1 MDLHGDI
8 VEFDPCGDARWLPFV
23 SHHTRAT
30 VFHRVSWLEALRQT
44 YGFRTIAFGR
54 VSSSGALSSGVLL
67 CEIRSW
73 LTGNRLVS
81 LPFSDHCEPLVENPE
96 ELRLLLAHVSEQRK
110 KRNWRYIEIRPVSSE
125 YSAAAGGPYRRFV
138 FHRLDLRPTTEELF
152 RKLHVDS
159 IRRKIQKAEKSGL
172 TIRSGRSDDLLAAFF
187 RLHVLTRK
195 RQLSP
200 PHPIAWFRNVLKCL
214 GDGACIRIAYV
225 GETPAAAVFTLE
237 SVATVV
243 YKYGCSD
250 EHFHRLGAM
259 PLVFWDMIREAKR
272 TNKLELDMGRSDLDN
287 PGLITFKERWGA
299 RGQPLVYAR
308 LPAVGHVLEHGAG
321 ASHAFKQ
328 LLRYCPDWL
337 LIGAGRLLYP
347 HIG

>member
-1 MDLHGDI
+1 MHLHGDI
-8 VEFDPCGDARWLPFV
+8 VEFDPCRDARWLPFV
-23 SHHTRAT
+23 NRHARAT
-30 VFHRVSWLEALRQT
+30 VFHSVSWLEALRQT

-54 VSSSGALSSGVLL
+54 VSSSDTLSSGVLL
-67 CEIRSW
+67 CEVRSW

-96 ELRLLLAHVSEQRK
+96 ELQLLLAHVSQQRK
-110 KRNWRYIEIRPVSSE
+110 QRNWHYIEVRPVSTE
-125 YSAAAGGPYRRFV
+125 YSDAAGEPYRKFAL
-138 FHRLDLRPTTEELF
+138 HRLDLRPTTEELF

-172 TIRSGRSDDLLAAFF
+172 TIRSGRSDDLLADFF
-187 RLHVLTRK
+187 RLHVLTRR

-200 PHPIAWFRNVLKCL
+200 PHPIAWFANVLRCL
-214 GDGACIRIAYV
+214 GHSACIRIAYV

-237 SVATVV
+237 NEAAVV

-250 EHFHRLGAM
+250 EQFHRLGAM
-259 PLVFWDMIREAKR
+259 PFVFWDMIREAKR
-272 TNKLELDMGRSDLDN
+272 ANKLGLDLGRSDLDN

-299 RGQPLVYAR
+299 QRQPLVYSR
-308 LPAVGHVLEHGAG
+308 LPAVGNVLERGAG
-321 ASHAFKQ
+321 SSLAFKQ
-328 LLRYCPDWL
+328 LFRYCPDWL
-337 LIGAGRLLYP
+337 LIGAGKLLYP

>member
-1 MDLHGDI
+1 MDLRGDI
-8 VEFDPCGDARWLPFV
+8 IEFDPCVDARWLPFV
-23 SHHTRAT
+23 RRFTRAT
-30 VFHRVSWLEALRQT
+30 IFHCVSWLQALRQT
-44 YGFRTIAFGR
+44 YGFRTMAVGR
-54 VSSSGALSSGVLL
+54 VSSSGTLSSGVLF

-81 LPFSDHCEPLVENPE
+81 LPFSDHCEPLVENRD
-96 ELRLLLAHVSEQRK
+96 ELRLLLAYVSQQRK
-110 KRNWRYIEIRPVSSE
+110 KRNWRYIEIRPVSPE
-125 YSAAAGGPYRRFV
+125 YSDAVGGTHPRFV
-138 FHRLDLRPTTEELF
+138 LHRLDLRPTTEELF
-152 RKLHVDS
+152 RKLHADS

-172 TIRSGRSDDLLAAFF
+172 TIKSGRSDGLLADFF

-214 GDGACIRIAYV
+214 GDSACIRIAYV
-225 GETPAAAVFTLE
+225 EETPAAAVFTLANE
-237 SVATVV
+237 ATVV

-250 EHFHRLGAM
+250 EQFHRLGAM
-259 PLVFWDMIREAKR
+259 PFVFWDMIREAKR
-272 TNKLELDMGRSDLDN
+272 TDKEELDLGRSDLNN

-299 RGQPLVYAR
+299 QGRPLIYSR
-308 LPAVGHVLEHGAG
+308 SPAAGNVLEHSAG
-321 ASHAFKQ
+321 SGRPFKQ

-337 LIGAGRLLYP
+337 LIGAGKFLYP

>member
-8 VEFDPCGDARWLPFV
+8 MEFDPCGDARWLPFV
-23 SHHTRAT
+23 SNHARAT

-44 YGFRTIAFGR
+44 YGFRTIALGR

-96 ELRLLLAHVSEQRK
+96 ELRLLLAHVSQQRK
-110 KRNWRYIEIRPVSSE
+110 KRNWRYIEIRPVSPE
-125 YSAAAGGPYRRFV
+125 YSNAAGGPYRKFV

-172 TIRSGRSDDLLAAFF
+172 TIRSGRSDDLLADFF

-214 GDGACIRIAYV
+214 GESACIRIAYV

-237 SVATVV
+237 SEATVV

-250 EHFHRLGAM
+250 EQFHRLGAM
-259 PLVFWDMIREAKR
+259 PFVFWDMIREAKGANR
-272 TNKLELDMGRSDLDN
+272 LELDMGRSDLDN

-299 RGQPLVYAR
+299 QGQPLIYSR
-308 LPAVGHVLEHGAG
+308 LPAVGNVLEHGAG
-321 ASHAFKQ
+321 SGHTLQ
-328 LLRYCPDWL
+328 HLLRYCPDWL
-337 LIGAGRLLYP
+337 LISAGKMLYP